1 MNITNILT
9 IISTASDLQDA
20 IAQLQ
25 RAGLNP
31 TRKKCQFSDDIYC
44 LPMLNFWEFKGNL
57 YVNVFSYPLCQLA
70 SKALKFFAQQQ
81 DLTPEVPAFVSSVA
95 GQSIPKQSTES
106 VDNINWREPAD
117 RLDFVKSHPKINF
130 NIEQIRVILRT
141 GGAL

>member
-106 VDNINWREPAD
+106 VDNINLA
-117 RLDFVKSHPKINF
+117 
-130 NIEQIRVILRT
+130 RT
-141 GGAL
+141 C